1 MDSVLYLQSNE
12 YSDIPEFELNQIFFN
27 LYKKNKSDKELLLFR
42 IKIKDNNYI
51 FQTIKK
57 ISKDSIDS
65 ISVDEFEVK
74 GEIKE
79 ELDLFFDKNKDF
91 NIIIIISNLKQSKLL
106 SNYINNV
113 ITINKEVLTP
123 IWI

>member
-27 LYKKNKSDKELLLFR
+27 LYKKNKSNKELLLFR
-42 IKIKDNNYI
+42 VKIKDNNYI

-65 ISVDEFEVK
+65 ISVDEFEVE
-74 GEIKE
+74 GEIKK

-91 NIIIIISNLKQSKLL
+91 NIIILISSLRQSILL